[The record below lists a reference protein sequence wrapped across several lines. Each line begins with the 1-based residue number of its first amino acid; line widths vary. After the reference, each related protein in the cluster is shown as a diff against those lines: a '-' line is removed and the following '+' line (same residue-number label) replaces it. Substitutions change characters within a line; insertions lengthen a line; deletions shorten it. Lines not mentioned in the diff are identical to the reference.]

1 VLESR
6 LQEKPK
12 KSAKRRRRARE
23 MLGAEMPDED
33 ILPSWRIFRNWG
45 GSTAFLG
52 IVKART
58 KESAIRRAIEE
69 FNITDPEHQKRLE
82 VQLRD

>member
-1 VLESR
+1 
-6 LQEKPK
+6 
-12 KSAKRRRRARE
+12 
-23 MLGAEMPDED
+23 MPDED

-58 KESAIRRAIEE
+58 KESAIPGEWSEAPACTQRTGACFHAALGGWGAEGGAALLGAYMGRRGACA
-69 FNITDPEHQKRLE
+69 R
-82 VQLRD
+82 